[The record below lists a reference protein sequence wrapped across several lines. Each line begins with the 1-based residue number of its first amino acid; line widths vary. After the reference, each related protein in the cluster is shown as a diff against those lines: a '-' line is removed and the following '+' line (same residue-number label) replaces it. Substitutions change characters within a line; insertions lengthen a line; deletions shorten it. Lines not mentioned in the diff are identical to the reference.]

1 MILPTLVQQ
10 IIRFIL
16 VGGLATLIDFLV
28 LAFLYH
34 GLNLYYLIATV
45 IAFIVS
51 TIFNYW
57 ASMRFIFKSKYGPDQ
72 RHKEF
77 IIFLILSLIGLA
89 LTSLL
94 MVLAVDWLGLPVMF
108 AKVLVTGFVMV
119 FNFVSRKLFIEGR

>member
-1 MILPTLVQQ
+1 MPTLVQQ

-34 GLNLYYLIATV
+34 GLNLYYLIGTV

>member
-94 MVLAVDWLGLPVMF
+94 MVLGVDWLGLPVMF